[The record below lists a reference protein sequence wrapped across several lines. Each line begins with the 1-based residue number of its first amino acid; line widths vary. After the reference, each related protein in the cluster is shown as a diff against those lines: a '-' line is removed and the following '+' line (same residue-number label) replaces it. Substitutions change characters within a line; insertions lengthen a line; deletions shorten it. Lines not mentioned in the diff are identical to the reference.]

1 MVQKFFTW
9 FTLPK
14 CPTILRKT
22 KQNNNKKK
30 THKSYTPTSALDSH
44 HFFFFFFTFVHAY
57 KSSNGVNKTCKQY
70 REKYKQERKYF
81 EIVNAFRGYFNPT
94 AQRSLY
100 FPCAIF
106 ERGIFAGQSNIRS
119 LCGHSV
125 ILSHRFNPE
134 TASIRRKP
142 AFSLIFAARF
152 SSSGWKGWEGKGEE
166 VAGWRH
172 QAFDVSVGARNL
184 RLEFSKSLNLAPR
197 LITLPFHLSTCFQL
211 DRRKINEQSD
221 HLMRICGLV
230 LWFRRNGVS
239 EKKKCRENF
248 CVRIGCYGNEI

>member
-1 MVQKFFTW
+1 MQQHHKLFHYQDKQVNEKLSRTIFISMVQKFSTW
-9 FTLPK
+9 STIK
-14 CPTILRKT
+14 MSTILW
-22 KQNNNKKK
+22 KKNIH
-30 THKSYTPTSALDSH
+30 TNLTLQLPLSIHAT
-44 HFFFFFFTFVHAY
+44 FFFFFIFVHAY

-70 REKYKQERKYF
+70 REKYKQERKCF

-152 SSSGWKGWEGKGEE
+152 SSSGWKGGGEGRGSCGVTSPSIRCKR
-166 VAGWRH
+166 WR
-172 QAFDVSVGARNL
+172 A
-184 RLEFSKSLNLAPR
+184 
-197 LITLPFHLSTCFQL
+197 
-211 DRRKINEQSD
+211 
-221 HLMRICGLV
+221 
-230 LWFRRNGVS
+230 
-239 EKKKCRENF
+239 
-248 CVRIGCYGNEI
+248 

>member
-1 MVQKFFTW
+1 MQQRGKHHKLFHYQDKSNKVNEKLSRTIFISMVQKFSTW
-9 FTLPK
+9 ST
-14 CPTILRKT
+14 T
-22 KQNNNKKK
+22 KISHNITKKK
-30 THKSYTPTSALDSH
+30 KKKKQTHTQILHSNFRFQFTSL
-44 HFFFFFFTFVHAY
+44 FFFFFFTFVHAY

-70 REKYKQERKYF
+70 REKYKQERKCF
-81 EIVNAFRGYFNPT
+81 EIVNAFHGYFNPT

-152 SSSGWKGWEGKGEE
+152 SSSGWKGGRGE
-166 VAGWRH
+166 VRGSCGVTSPSIRCKRWR
-172 QAFDVSVGARNL
+172 A
-184 RLEFSKSLNLAPR
+184 
-197 LITLPFHLSTCFQL
+197 
-211 DRRKINEQSD
+211 
-221 HLMRICGLV
+221 
-230 LWFRRNGVS
+230 
-239 EKKKCRENF
+239 
-248 CVRIGCYGNEI
+248 